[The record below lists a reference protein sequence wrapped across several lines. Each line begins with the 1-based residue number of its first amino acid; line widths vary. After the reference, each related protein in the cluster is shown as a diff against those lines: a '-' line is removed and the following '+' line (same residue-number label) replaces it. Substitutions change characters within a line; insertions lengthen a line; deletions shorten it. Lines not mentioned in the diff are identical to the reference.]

1 MGAAPKPDAVVREP
15 EARASV
21 EELTKGLVDDALHNG
36 ILPPIAEIERF
47 AKEITR
53 EQIAIHED
61 RFRNGVPDAKPIMRG
76 QGTGAKIDQGE
87 FQDDFG
93 TVRKVE
99 RAFDPKRHAAKAKA
113 IPLADAFEARLVDM
127 RLAHLLS
134 YVTPEGRTV
143 RHPTGPEDKERH
155 PEWAARI
162 RKAYSETLALS
173 KNLDQPIKDAQSNAA
188 DAVLQVL
195 DASNAVFGDW
205 RYPKGPDGKPL
216 YFVAKVMTN
225 GE

>member
-1 MGAAPKPDAVVREP
+1 MNAAPKPDAVVREQ

-21 EELTKGLVDDALHNG
+21 EELTKGLSDDAHHNG

-47 AKEITR
+47 AKDVTR

-61 RFRNGVPDAKPIMRG
+61 RFRHGVPDAKVVARG
-76 QGTGAKIDQGE
+76 QGTGSTIDRGA
-87 FQDDFG
+87 FSDDFG
-93 TVRKVE
+93 TVTKVE
-99 RAFDPKRHAAKAKA
+99 RAFDSKRHAAKAKT
-113 IPLADAFEARLVDM
+113 IPLAEAFEARLVDM
-127 RLAHLLS
+127 RIAHLLS

-143 RHPTGPEDKERH
+143 RHPSGPGDKERH

-162 RKAYSETLALS
+162 RKAYSETLAMS
-173 KNLDQPIKDAQSNAA
+173 KNLDLPKREAESNAA

-195 DASNAVFGDW
+195 EASNATFGDW
-205 RYPKGPDGKPL
+205 RHPKGPDGKPL